1 MARPA
6 DPDLAPAT
14 SNLRADGPGL
24 EGIGPE
30 GSGPAGEATTARQWM
45 GRGAWTILDQ
55 ALFAGSNFLLNIW
68 LARTLAPAEYGI
80 YTMVGYAGF
89 LLAAVVHTG
98 FITEPQ
104 LVFGAGRFK
113 AAPRTYLRALLVGHS
128 VFSVGI
134 AVAYLIAGGVALA
147 LGQQVMG
154 RACLIMAGTQGAIL
168 TMWIMRRA
176 CYTQFRPFVAVT
188 GGLIY
193 LGVVL
198 GGLFVEEW
206 LWGHLTVEVALGLIG
221 LASVAAAIW
230 IYVRLDLPERE
241 PPPASFRAEV
251 RKQHTDYGRWAA
263 PTGLME
269 MGHGLLPFLL
279 VPIWGG
285 LEAAGA
291 LRALFNLILP
301 MIHIYGALGDLLMPT
316 FVQANERG
324 TLRRTLAIAMGGLVA
339 AACVNWVLLGVFGAD
354 LIVLLYDGQYLQYA
368 SLCWLLGALPV
379 IGTVVAVLLALLRA
393 MERPRIVFQ
402 ARAVAAAMAA
412 TVGVALIYKF
422 AVTGAIASSQLALGT
437 ETIFMM
443 VAAWSIWQHARPG
456 GPPQIAHAGD
466 GGPRHLRE
474 PSTDSGMSADSA
486 LHPTLA
492 VPPDDRS

>member
-1 MARPA
+1 
-6 DPDLAPAT
+6 
-14 SNLRADGPGL
+14 
-24 EGIGPE
+24 
-30 GSGPAGEATTARQWM
+30 M

-113 AAPRTYLRALLVGHS
+113 ASPRSYLKALLVGHS

-134 AVAYLIAGGVALA
+134 AVAYLIAGGIALA
-147 LGQQVMG
+147 MGQQVLG
-154 RACLIMAGTQGAIL
+154 TACLIMAGTQGAIL

-176 CYTQFRPFVAVT
+176 CYTQFRPFTAVT

-193 LGVVL
+193 LGVIV
-198 GGLFVEEW
+198 GGLVIEEW
-206 LWGHLTVEVALGLIG
+206 VVGSLSVEVALGLIG
-221 LASVAAAIW
+221 LASVAAALW
-230 IYVRLDLPERE
+230 IYVRLDLPEAK
-241 PPPASFRAEV
+241 PPAPGFRAEV
-251 RKQHTDYGRWAA
+251 RKQHADYGRWAA

-324 TLRRTLAIAMGGLVA
+324 TLRRTLAIALSGLVS
-339 AACVNWVLLGVFGAD
+339 AACLNWVLLGFFGPD
-354 LIVLLYDGQYLQYA
+354 LIVLLYDGQYLEYA

-393 MERPRIVFQ
+393 MEMPRIVFR
-402 ARAVAAAMAA
+402 ARAMAAAMAV
-412 TVGVALIYKF
+412 TVGVVLIYKF
-422 AVTGAIASSQLALGT
+422 AVMGAIASSQLALGT
-437 ETIFMM
+437 ETIFMT
-443 VAAWSIWQHARPG
+443 VAAWSIWRNARPG
-456 GPPQIAHAGD
+456 GPPQIGAHAGD
-466 GGPRHLRE
+466 GAGGPHRLGDAAASQRGE
-474 PSTDSGMSADSA
+474 TDPAFAPRLSVPADDPS
-486 LHPTLA
+486 
-492 VPPDDRS
+492 